1 MHTFKTLLFIVAGF
15 FLVSCN
21 NKPAQ
26 DVSAT
31 EEHLTESEAADED
44 DHADISGEIELEN
57 GQKWV
62 VNEEMKPFI
71 IKGEELVNTYVA
83 DKGSDYAQLAKNLVL
98 ENGKLIKSC
107 TMQGKSHEELH
118 KWLNPHMLLVEDL
131 EDAQNPDEANEVVQ
145 KLIASFKL
153 YHQYF
158 N

>member
-71 IKGEELVNTYVA
+71 IKGEELVNTY
-83 DKGSDYAQLAKNLVL
+83 GR
-98 ENGKLIKSC
+98 
-107 TMQGKSHEELH
+107 
-118 KWLNPHMLLVEDL
+118 
-131 EDAQNPDEANEVVQ
+131 
-145 KLIASFKL
+145 
-153 YHQYF
+153 
-158 N
+158 